1 MISFPVHPDK
11 QKNLQERMDRLGI
24 LEEDFE
30 EQFVRSS
37 GRGGQ
42 KLNKTSSCVSLLH
55 KPTNT
60 LVKCQKSRS
69 QAMNRFYARRRLVE
83 ILEDQRTGGQARVSL
98 REKIRRQKDRK
109 RRRAKK
115 KANPL

>member
-1 MISFPVHPDK
+1 MLSFPVHPDK
-11 QKNLQERMDRLGI
+11 QKDLLERMARLGVH
-24 LEEDFE
+24 EEDFE
-30 EQFVRSS
+30 EQFVRAS

-69 QAMNRFYARRRLVE
+69 QAMNRFFVRRMLID
-83 ILEDQRTGGQARVSL
+83 ILEDQRDDGQARNSL
-98 REKIRRQKDRK
+98 REKIRRQKARK
-109 RRRAKK
+109 KRRAKK